1 MQVKNAI
8 YFLSSPHWW
17 FPHGSVHICMKFIVF
32 FSDSKYNF
40 KCAISGVPS
49 KNSSCSGDVGCIS
62 LFPRCPSDPSIH
74 WVPELTY
81 SDGIG
86 SFPHSYKYHWLLLRL
101 CCPTVLLCQYLSW
114 LPTASLC
121 EGMENT
127 VSLLSDVTL
136 LFSKGK
142 REFDVCTCAGGITVL
157 NTR

>member
-1 MQVKNAI
+1 MQSVFWAAHTGG
-8 YFLSSPHWW
+8 FLMGLCTNVWNSLFCSN
-17 FPHGSVHICMKFIVF
+17 
-32 FSDSKYNF
+32 SKYNF
-40 KCAISGVPS
+40 KHSISDVPS
-49 KNSSCSGDVGCIS
+49 KNSCSGDVGCIS
-62 LFPRCPSDPSIH
+62 CFPRCPSDPSIH
-74 WVPELTY
+74 WVLELTY
-81 SDGIG
+81 SNGIG

-127 VSLLSDVTL
+127 VSFLSVVTV

-142 REFDVCTCAGGITVL
+142 GEFDVCTCASGITVL